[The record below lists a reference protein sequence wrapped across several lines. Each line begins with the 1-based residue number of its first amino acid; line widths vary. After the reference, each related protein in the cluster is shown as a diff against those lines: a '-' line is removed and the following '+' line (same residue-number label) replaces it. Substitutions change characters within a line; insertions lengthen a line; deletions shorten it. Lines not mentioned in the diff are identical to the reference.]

1 MRELRNVIERA
12 CILADGDFITE
23 RELKQSAPRAAAPGL
38 LTSAQAADGFTEGDD
53 IKLSARERDHIRQ
66 VLERSGG
73 NKMAAARALGLD
85 RRTLYRRLDRY
96 GLGSITRRGSGHGSG
111 A

>member
-1 MRELRNVIERA
+1 M
-12 CILADGDFITE
+12 G
-23 RELKQSAPRAAAPGL
+23 APAPPAG
-38 LTSAQAADGFTEGDD
+38 APAADGLLEGDE

-96 GLGSITRRGSGHGSG
+96 GLGSITRRGIRRGNGV
-111 A
+111 